1 MNALAAFLLASVG
14 TYALRH
20 VSARALANRQLPPV
34 IGVVLRHA
42 ALAVMAALVISSL
55 PRTGELGAHSASAIA
70 GLAAAGIVARRTE
83 SVTTAIAIGITMYA
97 ATTAITGAVVT

>member
-1 MNALAAFLLASVG
+1 MNALAAFLLASLG

-34 IGVVLRHA
+34 IGVVLRRA

-55 PRTGELGAHSASAIA
+55 PQAQELGAHSASAIA
-70 GLAAAGIVARRTE
+70 GLAAAAIVARRTE
-83 SVTTAIAIGITMYA
+83 SVSTSLAIGIA
-97 ATTAITGAVVT
+97 VHVATTAITGAVVA